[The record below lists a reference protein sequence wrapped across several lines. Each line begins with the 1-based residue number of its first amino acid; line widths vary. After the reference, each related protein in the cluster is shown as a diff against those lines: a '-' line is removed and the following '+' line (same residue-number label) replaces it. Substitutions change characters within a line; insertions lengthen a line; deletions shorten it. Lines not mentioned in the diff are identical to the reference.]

1 MGTPC
6 GYLALK
12 RAAPSLFSDSSEPS
26 EFCVPVL
33 PLERKLISAPRLLTS
48 PERIASPAEPGGIW
62 RRKSA
67 VSEPC
72 AGRDAGGGSD
82 QVGTY
87 GGDVADG
94 RPAVAVA
101 DQVDLGLAA
110 EGDDFL
116 HLLQQLLAAD
126 FRGVQLA
133 DFGDVDLG
141 TVTAQGA
148 GNAEPVVDPEDVVE
162 AEHAVAST
170 MGYLVWV

>member
-1 MGTPC
+1 MPC

-12 RAAPSLFSDSSEPS
+12 RAAPSLFRTL
-26 EFCVPVL
+26 V
-33 PLERKLISAPRLLTS
+33 RGA
-48 PERIASPAEPGGIW
+48 
-62 RRKSA
+62 
-67 VSEPC
+67 
-72 AGRDAGGGSD
+72 DAGGGSD

-148 GNAEPVVDPEDVVE
+148 GNAEPVVDPEDIVE
-162 AEHAVAST
+162 AEHAVGQHDGVFGLGVGAGLDQRAGSER
-170 MGYLVWV
+170 GEADGQAEGEQRLLLHVVLISG

>member
-1 MGTPC
+1 MRG
-6 GYLALK
+6 A
-12 RAAPSLFSDSSEPS
+12 
-26 EFCVPVL
+26 
-33 PLERKLISAPRLLTS
+33 
-48 PERIASPAEPGGIW
+48 
-62 RRKSA
+62 
-67 VSEPC
+67 
-72 AGRDAGGGSD
+72 DAGGGSD

-148 GNAEPVVDPEDVVE
+148 GNAEPVVDPRMLSKPSMPW
-162 AEHAVAST
+162 AST